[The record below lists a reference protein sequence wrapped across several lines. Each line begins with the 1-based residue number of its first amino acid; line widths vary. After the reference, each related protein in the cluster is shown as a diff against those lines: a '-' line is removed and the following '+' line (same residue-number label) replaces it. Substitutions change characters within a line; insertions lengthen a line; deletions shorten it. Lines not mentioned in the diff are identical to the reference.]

1 MFQKRIIELF
11 TLLFYWMVITPAI
24 YQYCKTQNWI
34 RWDLNIPFQ
43 SFSDHATFALCLLA
57 GYVTF
62 YRIVIFIYMKLKV
75 CDVKMWHKLKKT
87 QEDPESQLD
96 NKSHY
101 QAVSTENLDTV
112 DGGPSGKAHQPT
124 VIRTISHP
132 LLVESDLARIHIKHE
147 TRPLRSATLP
157 REQQQRLAKNGVSSP
172 TPSLRSAPPVPSTP
186 PRTPGQARKLSH
198 GVIMSPDVL
207 MGTAP
212 QQNQHHHQHKTR
224 TGAKT

>member
-75 CDVKMWHKLKKT
+75 CDVQMWHKLKKT
-87 QEDPESQLD
+87 QEDPESQLKD
-96 NKSHY
+96 KSHY

-112 DGGPSGKAHQPT
+112 DGGTANTMPK

-157 REQQQRLAKNGVSSP
+157 RQPQQTAISSP
-172 TPSLRSAPPVPSTP
+172 TPSLRCAPPVPNTP
-186 PRTPGQARKLSH
+186 PRTPGMARKLSH
-198 GVIMSPDVL
+198 GIIMSPDVL
-207 MGTAP
+207 MGTS
-212 QQNQHHHQHKTR
+212 QQLRPTMVKT
-224 TGAKT
+224 

>member
-24 YQYCKTQNWI
+24 YQYCKTQEWI
-34 RWDLNIPFQ
+34 LWDLNKPFQ

-75 CDVKMWHKLKKT
+75 CDIQMWHTLKKT
-87 QEDPESQLD
+87 KEDPESQLKSED
-96 NKSHY
+96 KSHY

-112 DGGPSGKAHQPT
+112 DAATAEMPK

-132 LLVESDLARIHIKHE
+132 LLVESDLARIHIS
-147 TRPLRSATLP
+147 TRRVAA
-157 REQQQRLAKNGVSSP
+157 QRHIAQKAAAAAEEASSH
-172 TPSLRSAPPVPSTP
+172 L
-186 PRTPGQARKLSH
+186 
-198 GVIMSPDVL
+198 
-207 MGTAP
+207 
-212 QQNQHHHQHKTR
+212 
-224 TGAKT
+224 

>member
-87 QEDPESQLD
+87 QEDPESQLKD
-96 NKSHY
+96 KSHY
-101 QAVSTENLDTV
+101 QAVSTENIDTV
-112 DGGPSGKAHQPT
+112 DGPVAVKDQTPK

-157 REQQQRLAKNGVSSP
+157 HPHLRQPQQPISSP
-172 TPSLRSAPPVPSTP
+172 TPSLRCAPPVPSTP
-186 PRTPGQARKLSH
+186 PRTPGLARKLSH
-198 GVIMSPDVL
+198 GIIMSPDVL
-207 MGTAP
+207 MGTS
-212 QQNQHHHQHKTR
+212 QQIRPKI
-224 TGAKT
+224 

>member
-87 QEDPESQLD
+87 QEDPESQLKD
-96 NKSHY
+96 KSHY
-101 QAVSTENLDTV
+101 QAVSTENIDTV
-112 DGGPSGKAHQPT
+112 DGPAAVKDQTPK

-157 REQQQRLAKNGVSSP
+157 HPHLRQPQQLISSP
-172 TPSLRSAPPVPSTP
+172 TPSLRCAPPVPSTP
-186 PRTPGQARKLSH
+186 PRTPGLARKLSH
-198 GVIMSPDVL
+198 GIIMSPDVL
-207 MGTAP
+207 MGTS
-212 QQNQHHHQHKTR
+212 QQIRPKI
-224 TGAKT
+224 

>member
-1 MFQKRIIELF
+1 
-11 TLLFYWMVITPAI
+11 MVITPAI

-75 CDVKMWHKLKKT
+75 CDVKMWHNLKKT
-87 QEDPESQLD
+87 QEDPESQLKD
-96 NKSHY
+96 KSHY
-101 QAVSTENLDTV
+101 QAISTENLDVV
-112 DGGPSGKAHQPT
+112 DGKLSDSTPK

-147 TRPLRSATLP
+147 TRPLHSVTLP
-157 REQQQRLAKNGVSSP
+157 RTHQPHGIASP
-172 TPSLRSAPPVPSTP
+172 TPSLRSAPPVPATP
-186 PRTPGQARKLSH
+186 PRTPGLARKVSQ

-207 MGTAP
+207 MDIAS
-212 QQNQHHHQHKTR
+212 HQKHR
-224 TGAKT
+224 PLAKT

>member
-75 CDVKMWHKLKKT
+75 CDVKMWHQLKKT
-87 QEDPESQLD
+87 QEDPESQLND
-96 NKSHY
+96 KSHY

-112 DGGPSGKAHQPT
+112 DGTTTDKMTPK

-157 REQQQRLAKNGVSSP
+157 REQQQHFGKNQISSP
-172 TPSLRSAPPVPSTP
+172 TPSLRSAPPVPATP
-186 PRTPGQARKLSH
+186 PRTPGLARKLSH

-207 MGTAP
+207 MGT
-212 QQNQHHHQHKTR
+212 HHNIAHHSQTGSAFKT
-224 TGAKT
+224 

>member
-87 QEDPESQLD
+87 QEDPESQFE

-112 DGGPSGKAHQPT
+112 DGATTDKMMPK

-157 REQQQRLAKNGVSSP
+157 REQQQRLGNNQISSP
-172 TPSLRSAPPVPSTP
+172 TPSLRSAPPVPATP
-186 PRTPGQARKLSH
+186 PRTPGFARKMSH

-207 MGTAP
+207 MDITHHNGT
-212 QQNQHHHQHKTR
+212 HHSHLRSGGKT
-224 TGAKT
+224 

>member
-34 RWDLNIPFQ
+34 LWDLNKPFQ

-87 QEDPESQLD
+87 QEDPESQLSD
-96 NKSHY
+96 KSHY

-112 DGGPSGKAHQPT
+112 DGHKADKMMPK

-132 LLVESDLARIHIKHE
+132 LLIESDLARIHIKHE

-157 REQQQRLAKNGVSSP
+157 REQQQRLGQNQISSP
-172 TPSLRSAPPVPSTP
+172 TPSLRSAPPVPATS
-186 PRTPGQARKLSH
+186 PRTPGMARKLSH

-207 MGTAP
+207 MGTTT
-212 QQNQHHHQHKTR
+212 HHSHHSHLRQGVKT
-224 TGAKT
+224 

>member
-1 MFQKRIIELF
+1 
-11 TLLFYWMVITPAI
+11 MVVTPAI

-62 YRIVIFIYMKLKV
+62 YRIIIFIYMKLKV
-75 CDVKMWHKLKKT
+75 CDVKMWHQLKKT
-87 QEDPESQLD
+87 QDDPESQLKE
-96 NKSHY
+96 KSHY
-101 QAVSTENLDTV
+101 QAVSTENLDSV
-112 DGGPSGKAHQPT
+112 DGATTTDSKMTPN

-157 REQQQRLAKNGVSSP
+157 REQQLGKYQVSSP
-172 TPSLRSAPPVPSTP
+172 TPSLRSAPPVPATP
-186 PRTPGQARKLSH
+186 PRTPGLARKLSH
-198 GVIMSPDVL
+198 GVIMSPDIL
-207 MGTAP
+207 MGSHHS
-212 QQNQHHHQHKTR
+212 QHPR
-224 TGAKT
+224 PGAMT

>member
-96 NKSHY
+96 NKTHY

-112 DGGPSGKAHQPT
+112 DGGPNGKESKPPM
-124 VIRTISHP
+124 IRTISHP
-132 LLVESDLARIHIKHE
+132 LLIEKDLALIHTKHE
-147 TRPLRSATLP
+147 TRPLHSATLP
-157 REQQQRLAKNGVSSP
+157 RGQQQRLVKNGVSSP

-186 PRTPGQARKLSH
+186 PRTPGQARRVGH

-207 MGTAP
+207 MGITAS
-212 QQNQHHHQHKTR
+212 QQHHSHQHKPR
-224 TGAKT
+224 VKT